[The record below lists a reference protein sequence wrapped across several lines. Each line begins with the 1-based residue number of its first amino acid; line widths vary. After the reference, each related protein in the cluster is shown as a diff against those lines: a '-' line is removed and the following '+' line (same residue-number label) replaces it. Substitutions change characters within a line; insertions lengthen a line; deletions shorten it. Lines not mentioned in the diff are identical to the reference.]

1 LRQPID
7 RIAAGGTVTDPRSAD
22 TTPLNPPDVDPDDKR
37 AQLEGSPQRD
47 NQDPTLVEAEVD
59 DLGAI
64 SDTEVYEGELEAGV
78 NPDLDTDDESL
89 DLLTATELRS
99 GETSNPDVA
108 AEEGE
113 AWVPPIDP
121 PVVADADAPE
131 GVTVAAGFGSTAM
144 DEPFDADH
152 HSELLPA
159 DDEVS
164 SRVREALLADSRT
177 SRLAGSLGIETAG
190 GVVIV
195 RGVVDDIDDGDLI
208 EEVASLVTGVTEVRD
223 ETDVPGL

>member
-1 LRQPID
+1 M
-7 RIAAGGTVTDPRSAD
+7 TDPRSAD

-37 AQLEGSPQRD
+37 AQLEGTAQRD

-59 DLGAI
+59 DLGSI

>member
-1 LRQPID
+1 LRQPIA

-37 AQLEGSPQRD
+37 AQLEGTPQRD

-121 PVVADADAPE
+121 PVVADADARE
-131 GVTVAAGFGSTAM
+131 GVTVAAGFGLTAM

-195 RGVVDDIDDGDLI
+195 RGVVDDLDDGDLI
-208 EEVASLVTGVTEVRD
+208 EEVASMVTGVTEVRD

>member
-1 LRQPID
+1 M
-7 RIAAGGTVTDPRSAD
+7 TDPRSAD

-37 AQLEGSPQRD
+37 AQLEGTAQRD

-64 SDTEVYEGELEAGV
+64 SDTEIYEGELEAGV
-78 NPDLDTDDESL
+78 NPDLDTDPESL
-89 DLLTATELRS
+89 ESLTATELRS

-113 AWVPPIDP
+113 AWVPPVDP
-121 PVVADADAPE
+121 PVVANADAPD

-152 HSELLPA
+152 HSGLLPA
-159 DDEVS
+159 G
-164 SRVREALLADSRT
+164 R
-177 SRLAGSLGIETAG
+177 
-190 GVVIV
+190 
-195 RGVVDDIDDGDLI
+195 RG
-208 EEVASLVTGVTEVRD
+208 ERARS
-223 ETDVPGL
+223 